1 MSIEPSP
8 FGWSSRSRHGDDL
21 RTSEPGPMTPYV
33 RNMIGSMPVPAT
45 GELVTYQLVDGTAMI
60 VMDDGKAN
68 ALSLEMLS
76 ALNRALDRAA
86 SDGAVVV
93 LTGRHGIFSGGFD
106 LKVLG
111 AGGPDASAMLEQGFL
126 LALRLLEH
134 PAPVIIAC
142 NGHAVAMGIFLL
154 LSGDYRIGVNG
165 PFRLVANEVAIGL
178 TMPQTAIEICRQR
191 LAPSHF
197 NRAVILAENYAP
209 AGAVEAGFLD
219 RVVDGPELLETA
231 RTVATELAQLDR
243 AAHAATKSRARESA
257 IAAIRKGLEID
268 QKFFGSLK
276 AVPAG
281 DE

>member
-1 MSIEPSP
+1 
-8 FGWSSRSRHGDDL
+8 
-21 RTSEPGPMTPYV
+21 
-33 RNMIGSMPVPAT
+33 MPIPAT
-45 GELVTYQLVDGTAMI
+45 DELVTYQLVDGTAMI

-76 ALNRALDRAA
+76 ALNQALDRAA
-86 SDGAVVV
+86 SDDAVVV
-93 LTGRHGIFSGGFD
+93 LTGRQGIFSGGFD

-111 AGGPDASAMLEQGFL
+111 AGGPDAAAMLEQGFL

-154 LSGDYRIGVNG
+154 LSGDYRIGVKG

-191 LAPSHF
+191 LVPSHF
-197 NRAVILAENYAP
+197 NRVVILAENYAP
-209 AGAVEAGFLD
+209 ADAVEAGLLD
-219 RVVDGPELLETA
+219 RVVDGLELLDTA

-243 AAHAATKSRARESA
+243 AAHVATKSRARESS
-257 IAAIRKGLEID
+257 IAAIRKGLERD
-268 QKFFGSLK
+268 QKFFGNLS

>member
-1 MSIEPSP
+1 
-8 FGWSSRSRHGDDL
+8 
-21 RTSEPGPMTPYV
+21 
-33 RNMIGSMPVPAT
+33 MIGSMPVPAT
-45 GELVTYQLVDGTAMI
+45 GELVTYRLVDGTAMI

-68 ALSLEMLS
+68 ALSLEMLA

-93 LTGRHGIFSGGFD
+93 LTGRQGIFSGGFD

-111 AGGPDASAMLEQGFL
+111 AGGPDAAAMLEQGFL

-197 NRAVILAENYAP
+197 NRAIILSETYAP
-209 AGAVEAGFLD
+209 ADAVEAGFLD
-219 RVVDGPELLETA
+219 RVVDGPGLLETA

-243 AAHAATKSRARESA
+243 AAHVATKSRARASS

-268 QKFFGSLK
+268 QKFFGSLN

>member
-1 MSIEPSP
+1 MI
-8 FGWSSRSRHGDDL
+8 
-21 RTSEPGPMTPYV
+21 GPMP
-33 RNMIGSMPVPAT
+33 IPAT

-76 ALNRALDRAA
+76 ALNQALDRAA
-86 SDGAVVV
+86 SDDAVVV
-93 LTGRHGIFSGGFD
+93 LTGRQGIFSGGFD

-111 AGGPDASAMLEQGFL
+111 AGGPDAAAMLEEGFL

-154 LSGDYRIGVNG
+154 LSGDYRIGVKG
-165 PFRLVANEVAIGL
+165 PFRLVANEVALGL
-178 TMPQTAIEICRQR
+178 TMPLTAIEICRQR

-209 AGAVEAGFLD
+209 AEAVEAGFLD
-219 RVVDGPELLETA
+219 RVVDGLELVETA

-243 AAHAATKSRARESA
+243 AAHVATKSRARESS
-257 IAAIRKGLEID
+257 IAAIRKGLKTD
-268 QKFFGSLK
+268 QKFFRSLN
-276 AVPAG
+276 AAPAG

>member
-1 MSIEPSP
+1 
-8 FGWSSRSRHGDDL
+8 
-21 RTSEPGPMTPYV
+21 
-33 RNMIGSMPVPAT
+33 MIRAMPVPAQ

-60 VMDDGKAN
+60 IMDDGKAN

-76 ALNRALDRAA
+76 ALNQALDRAA
-86 SDGAVVV
+86 SDDAVVV

-111 AGGPDASAMLEQGFL
+111 AGGPDAGAMLEQGFL

-134 PAPVIIAC
+134 PAPLIIAC

-154 LSGDYRIGVNG
+154 LSGDYRIGING

-178 TMPQTAIEICRQR
+178 TMPRAAIEICRQR
-191 LAPSHF
+191 LTPSHF
-197 NRAVILAENYAP
+197 NRAVILAQNYAP
-209 AGAVEAGFLD
+209 ADAVEAGFLD
-219 RVVDGPELLETA
+219 RLVDGPELFETA
-231 RTVATELAQLDR
+231 QKVATELAQLDR
-243 AAHAATKSRARESA
+243 AAHVATKSRARESS

-268 QKFFGSLK
+268 QKIFGSLN

>member
-1 MSIEPSP
+1 
-8 FGWSSRSRHGDDL
+8 
-21 RTSEPGPMTPYV
+21 
-33 RNMIGSMPVPAT
+33 MIGSMPVPAT
-45 GELVTYQLVDGTAMI
+45 GELVTYRLVDGTAMI

-68 ALSLEMLS
+68 ALSLEMLA
-76 ALNRALDRAA
+76 ALNQALDRAA

-93 LTGRHGIFSGGFD
+93 LTGRQGIFSGGFD

-111 AGGPDASAMLEQGFL
+111 AGGPDAAAMLEQGFL

-142 NGHAVAMGIFLL
+142 SGHAVAMGIFLL

-197 NRAVILAENYAP
+197 NRAIILSETYAP
-209 AGAVEAGFLD
+209 TDAVEAGFLD
-219 RVVDGPELLETA
+219 RVVDGPGLLETA
-231 RTVATELAQLDR
+231 RTVATELAQLNR
-243 AAHAATKSRARESA
+243 AAHVATKSRARASS

-268 QKFFGSLK
+268 QKFFGSLN

>member
-1 MSIEPSP
+1 
-8 FGWSSRSRHGDDL
+8 
-21 RTSEPGPMTPYV
+21 
-33 RNMIGSMPVPAT
+33 MIGSMPVPAT
-45 GELVTYQLVDGTAMI
+45 GELVTYRLVDGTAMI

-68 ALSLEMLS
+68 ALSLEMLA
-76 ALNRALDRAA
+76 ALNQALDRAA

-93 LTGRHGIFSGGFD
+93 LTGRQGIFSGGFD

-111 AGGPDASAMLEQGFL
+111 AGGPDAAAMLEQGFL

-197 NRAVILAENYAP
+197 NRAIILSETYAP
-209 AGAVEAGFLD
+209 ADAVEAGFLD
-219 RVVDGPELLETA
+219 RVVDGPGLLETA

-243 AAHAATKSRARESA
+243 AAHVATKSRARASS

-268 QKFFGSLK
+268 QKFFASLN

>member
-1 MSIEPSP
+1 
-8 FGWSSRSRHGDDL
+8 
-21 RTSEPGPMTPYV
+21 
-33 RNMIGSMPVPAT
+33 MPVPAT
-45 GELVTYQLVDGTAMI
+45 GEPVTYQLVDGTAMI

-111 AGGPDASAMLEQGFL
+111 AGGPDASDMLEQGFL

-197 NRAVILAENYAP
+197 NRAVILAEN
-209 AGAVEAGFLD
+209 
-219 RVVDGPELLETA
+219 
-231 RTVATELAQLDR
+231 
-243 AAHAATKSRARESA
+243 
-257 IAAIRKGLEID
+257 
-268 QKFFGSLK
+268 
-276 AVPAG
+276 
-281 DE
+281 